1 MMDRDPSTSTNNKLQ
16 SNHIPTLS
24 GTVSDSEKF
33 GADLN
38 NHLFHNHVRPDT
50 ADAAVMAKR
59 SARSSE
65 RPNSAQQFIR
75 GKAGQSVE
83 EVLELKSS
91 PSSEN
96 VKSQN
101 AATSTAATKTAKTNN
116 YFPKVLRSNY
126 NETAS
131 ALVAGNKPDQI
142 ISQNGSPKTQSSPAQ
157 SLLTLPTG
165 EPSTHEHIGSHGGG
179 VSDVASVQNGPLSNG
194 NERTAQEVER
204 QSFSKILKATKECF
218 TKSFKKFCAGIVISF
233 LVATTWVSATH
244 FLKSLYSGGIKLIW
258 YGIRG
263 LNNPNTSITDLYA
276 YTNTST
282 VRREFFD
289 YIRTIPNR
297 LFITVGPTV

>member
-1 MMDRDPSTSTNNKLQ
+1 MAQLNAIYFGNPHQKGQQVYKKMKCVGKIWVSILNSRMNTVTYLRVQMRCPPLLYIFPFFSEFCDELWHDHPAVSLWRFYMMDRDPSTSTNNKLQ

-75 GKAGQSVE
+75 GKAGKKCPPQNFACCHIKFTWNEKWNNVTGQSVE

-101 AATSTAATKTAKTNN
+101 AATSTATKTAKTNN

-126 NETAS
+126 NKTAS

-179 VSDVASVQNGPLSNG
+179 VSDVASVQNGKTYPL
-194 NERTAQEVER
+194 
-204 QSFSKILKATKECF
+204 
-218 TKSFKKFCAGIVISF
+218 
-233 LVATTWVSATH
+233 W
-244 FLKSLYSGGIKLIW
+244 
-258 YGIRG
+258 
-263 LNNPNTSITDLYA
+263 
-276 YTNTST
+276 
-282 VRREFFD
+282 
-289 YIRTIPNR
+289 
-297 LFITVGPTV
+297 